1 MRERLKALF
10 AKSGEPLSVIG
21 GYILAALIYT
31 YPLILNF
38 GSYIVG
44 DMESDVWKHLW
55 GFWWVRL
62 KLVDECVPPLYTYL
76 LNYPYGGALW
86 FIDTLNGVLSVPL
99 QSFFTIV
106 ETFNLMVIF
115 NLVLAAC
122 GAYVLAKGLCGHRGA
137 SFCAGL
143 IYAFSAYM
151 GTSITSGI
159 TESIN
164 IGWMPFFC
172 HYFIRIF
179 RYRRTSDAVMAG
191 VFFSLNTVGCW
202 YFGAFAVLFA
212 VFYYIFIIFGK
223 TGRYGVRALWDL
235 ILCFLPKWSDNFLAG
250 LAAVSCICCLAV
262 KSFAAAEHLNG
273 NFIFFRDWAYFSVCP
288 FLTLCAMLAWMQEKP
303 RLGRRL
309 TIIAQ
314 GIWASLVTLLIGG
327 LLWRLFNLS
336 WPCSA
341 VKFWALTGAGL
352 ILEFMLLVLQIV
364 ILYRRSRG
372 AEAADNG
379 DKAVHS
385 LSRKLCGEYLPLM
398 LAVSVLSLTF
408 YALGVSLSAFGTE
421 LKNPYNFGN
430 ILTAALDL
438 ILWGLTLALL
448 RSFCER
454 LKEGEGFVSACCAFC
469 GRRLLLL
476 YALLTLLCLGL
487 NLLAPEFSKET
498 AAILWTVWSA
508 AAAVFLYAFE
518 RIMESWEDYCR
529 KRYSRSLNE
538 ILWLFYRRF
547 LAKPLIMFAVCL
559 VGILGPTLAFKG
571 TLNADNSIV
580 FRGRDKDSS
589 MVDLHL
595 SREFCNVVNLVD
607 FFIPGKDRA
616 VKSYTVDKIVRACYI
631 GWVPLL
637 LAAYGCIW
645 GRRRKDRGFWLFICG
660 LFMLFAMGPFMYV
673 SESIYSTVKSP
684 LYMLFFNYFPAFSS
698 ISIPFRFT
706 MLVMMGAA
714 VLTAYALADIL
725 RGWSRRESFMACGAV
740 CLAALFE
747 FMVFSPSPFPL
758 PLSEA
763 RLPEYTKM
771 LAESGDSFGLVDY
784 PVQRKKGELLPGEYF
799 FYQLGHK
806 KPIPNRVEGTIPL
819 YVYQNRFTSYLF
831 ILEHSSGDLP
841 YRSREDLESAIEDL
855 VRFRLRYI
863 VIHDAYLRLRAREKI
878 HNMLEYYCGAPI
890 FRKDKVCVY
899 KIPEKRH

>member
-1 MRERLKALF
+1 MPERLKAF
-10 AKSGEPLSVIG
+10 WAKLSEPLWVIG

-31 YPLILNF
+31 YPLALNF
-38 GSYIVG
+38 SSYIVG

-62 KLVDECVPPLYTYL
+62 KLADECVPPLYTYL

-106 ETFNLMVIF
+106 QTFNLMVIF

-122 GAYVLAKGLCGHRGA
+122 GGYVLAKGLCGHKGA

-143 IYAFSAYM
+143 IYAYSAYM

-179 RYRRTSDAVMAG
+179 KYRKTSDAVLAG
-191 VFFSLNTVGCW
+191 VFFAFNTVGCW

-212 VFYYIFIIFGK
+212 VFYYIFIIFRQ
-223 TGRYGVRALWDL
+223 TGRAGGRALWDL
-235 ILCFLPKWSDNFLAG
+235 FLCFLPKWSDNFLAG
-250 LAAVSCICCLAV
+250 AAAVASVCWLAV
-262 KSFAAAEHLNG
+262 KSPAAAEHLNG
-273 NFIFFRDWAYFSVCP
+273 NFIFFRDWAYFTVCP
-288 FLTLCAMLAWMQEKP
+288 FLALCALLAWMQEKP
-303 RLGRRL
+303 RVGKRL
-309 TIIAQ
+309 TVIAQ
-314 GIWASLVTLLIGG
+314 GLWASLAVLLIGS
-327 LLWRLFNLS
+327 LLWKILNLS

-341 VKFWALTGAGL
+341 LKFWFLIGGGL
-352 ILEFMLLVLQIV
+352 FLEFMLLGLQIV
-364 ILYRRSRG
+364 SLYRRQTET
-372 AEAADNG
+372 AESGGEAG
-379 DKAVHS
+379 EHS
-385 LSRKLCGEYLPLM
+385 WPRKFKTEYLPLF
-398 LAVSVLSLTF
+398 AVLSVVTLTF
-408 YALGVSLSAFGTE
+408 YALSVSLGSFETE
-421 LKNPYNFGN
+421 LKNWFSFKGA
-430 ILTAALDL
+430 LTAGLDL
-438 ILWGLTLALL
+438 LLWGLTLALL
-448 RSFCER
+448 RSFCGK
-454 LKEGEGFVSACCAFC
+454 LSEGKSFVSACCAFC
-469 GRRLLLL
+469 SGKLFLL
-476 YALLTLLCLGL
+476 YALSTLLCLGL
-487 NLLAPEFSKET
+487 NHLAPDFSKET
-498 AAILWTVWSA
+498 VTVLWTVWSA
-508 AAAVFLYAFE
+508 AAAVFLFAFE
-518 RIMESWEDYCR
+518 RIRIAWENYCR
-529 KRYSRSLNE
+529 KNFSRSLNE
-538 ILWLFYRRF
+538 ILWEFYRRF

-559 VGILGPTLAFKG
+559 LGILGPTLAFKG

-637 LAAYGCIW
+637 LTAYGCLW
-645 GRRRKDRGFWLFICG
+645 GRKRRDRAFWLFICA

-673 SESIYSTVKSP
+673 SENIYSTVKSP
-684 LYMLFFNYFPAFSS
+684 LYMLFFNYFPTFSS

-706 MLVMMGAA
+706 MLVMMGFA
-714 VLTAYALADIL
+714 VLTAYALTDIL
-725 RGWSRRESFMACGAV
+725 RKFSKRESLMACGTV
-740 CLAALFE
+740 CLAVLFE
-747 FMVFSPSPFPL
+747 FMAFSPSPFPL

-763 RLPEYTKM
+763 RLPQYTKM

-784 PVQRKKGELLPGEYF
+784 PIQRKKGELLPGEYF
-799 FYQLGHK
+799 FYQIGHK

-841 YRSREDLESAIEDL
+841 YRSREDLESAMEDL

-863 VIHDAYLRLRAREKI
+863 VIHDAYLRIRSREKI
-878 HNMLEYYCGAPI
+878 HNMLQYYCGAPI
-890 FRKDKVCVY
+890 FREDKVCVY
-899 KIPEKRH
+899 KIPEKRR